1 MAREWRRGGNHYGR
15 PDGRGK
21 MTDPPVALRPMH
33 MRAKS
38 LKVGPGFL
46 QARRSVL
53 SERVHSSDD
62 GSSRVVLVLACL
74 SLALNLLA
82 GGAYIGST
90 YFAAHQ
96 GRPNL
101 IDRRFA
107 DLGTKL
113 GLDPN
118 GEAGLATL
126 HRSVKLALDVRHLRN
141 QPLMEDITAE
151 FSKPVPDEARI
162 AALQDQSLAIR
173 RASGDETLAALIPFL
188 AEITPDQRTKLI
200 AFLAERK
207 DEETMPLRFG
217 LLP

>member
-1 MAREWRRGGNHYGR
+1 M
-15 PDGRGK
+15 
-21 MTDPPVALRPMH
+21 
-33 MRAKS
+33 
-38 LKVGPGFL
+38 
-46 QARRSVL
+46 

-62 GSSRVVLVLACL
+62 GGGRVVLILACL

-107 DLGTKL
+107 DLGQKL
-113 GLDPN
+113 GIDPN
-118 GEAGLATL
+118 SDAGLATL

-151 FSKPVPDEARI
+151 FSKRTLDEARI
-162 AALQDQSLAIR
+162 TALQDQSLAIR
-173 RASGDETLAALIPFL
+173 RASGDETLAALITFL
-188 AEITPDQRTKLI
+188 AQATPDQRTKLI
-200 AFLAERK
+200 AFLSERR
-207 DEETMPLRFG
+207 DEDTMPLRFG
-217 LLP
+217 LMP

>member
-1 MAREWRRGGNHYGR
+1 
-15 PDGRGK
+15 
-21 MTDPPVALRPMH
+21 MH
-33 MRAKS
+33 MPAKS

-46 QARRSVL
+46 EARRSVL
-53 SERVHSSDD
+53 SERAHSSND
-62 GSSRVVLVLACL
+62 GGSRIVLILACL

-82 GGAYIGST
+82 AGAYVGST

-113 GLDPN
+113 GIDPN
-118 GEAGLATL
+118 SDAGLATL

-151 FSKPVPDEARI
+151 FSKPAPDEAHI

-173 RASGDETLAALIPFL
+173 RASGDETLSALIAFL
-188 AEITPDQRTKLI
+188 AQLTPDQRTKLI
-200 AFLAERK
+200 AFLAERR
-207 DEETMPLRFG
+207 DEATMPLRFG
-217 LLP
+217 LMP